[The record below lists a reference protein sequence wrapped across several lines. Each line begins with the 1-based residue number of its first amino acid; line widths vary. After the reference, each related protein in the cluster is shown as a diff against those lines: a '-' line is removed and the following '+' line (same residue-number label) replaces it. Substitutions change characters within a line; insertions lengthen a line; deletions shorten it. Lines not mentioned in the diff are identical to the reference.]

1 MPRSG
6 RQLASITSKDG
17 EWLPTFLF
25 VPIAVEER
33 KPLRVPLLVRGTFKA
48 ALDMI
53 DNPGSKEGFASASWS
68 GQSRALEGKM
78 KGNTNEN
85 LEAIG

>member
-1 MPRSG
+1 MPQGSELLAYLSRIPRSS

-17 EWLPTFLF
+17 EWFPTFLF

-33 KPLRVPLLVRGTFKA
+33 KPLRDPLLVQGTFKA

-53 DNPGSKEGFASASWS
+53 DNPGSKEGFASAS
-68 GQSRALEGKM
+68 
-78 KGNTNEN
+78 
-85 LEAIG
+85 